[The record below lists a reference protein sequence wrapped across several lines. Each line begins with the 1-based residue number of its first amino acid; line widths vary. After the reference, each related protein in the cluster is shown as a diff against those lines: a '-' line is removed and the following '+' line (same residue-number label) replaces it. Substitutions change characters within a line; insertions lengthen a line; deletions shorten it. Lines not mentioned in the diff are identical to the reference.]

1 MKAKTRVKTRMIAA
15 DAALRGKLM
24 KIFSVGDR
32 AVRNALDWSSDS
44 ELARKIRHTAL
55 LNGAVRL
62 EPAKDDCV
70 FHDADG
76 TMRCYEENGAV
87 CEFHRADGS
96 GHIFFKGEE
105 VASFAGPVSLE
116 QVFEIR
122 AKAAAMR

>member
-1 MKAKTRVKTRMIAA
+1 MSEKTKVKTKVIAA
-15 DAALRGKLM
+15 DSLLRMKLQE
-24 KIFSVGDR
+24 IFKVGDR

-55 LNGAVRL
+55 LNGGVRL

-87 CEFHRADGS
+87 CEFHRTDCS
-96 GHIFFKGEE
+96 VHIFFKGEE
-105 VASFAGPVSLE
+105 VATYASPITLE
-116 QVFEIR
+116 QIFEIR
-122 AKAAAMR
+122 AEAAAMR

>member
-1 MKAKTRVKTRMIAA
+1 MKTKKKVKTRVIAA
-15 DAALRGKLM
+15 DMMLRGKLM
-24 KIFSVGDR
+24 KIFGVGDR

-55 LNGAVRL
+55 LNGGVQL

-76 TMRCYEENGAV
+76 TMRCYEDNGAV
-87 CEFHRADGS
+87 CEFYRTDGS

-105 VASFAGPVSLE
+105 VARFEHPLTIPKIY
-116 QVFEIR
+116 EIR
-122 AKAAAMR
+122 AKAAALK

>member
-1 MKAKTRVKTRMIAA
+1 MKTKTRVKTRLIAA
-15 DAALRGKLM
+15 DSVLRGKLM
-24 KIFSVGDR
+24 KIFNVGDR

-55 LNGAVRL
+55 MNGGVRL

-87 CEFHRADGS
+87 CEFHRTDGS

-105 VASFAGPVSLE
+105 VASFKHPLTIPKIY
-116 QVFEIR
+116 EIR
-122 AKAAAMR
+122 AKAAALK

>member
-1 MKAKTRVKTRMIAA
+1 MIAA